1 MVEFRILGSMEVLD
15 GDRRVD
21 LPSGRARALLA
32 FLVLHVGDV
41 VSSERLIDELWGENP
56 PPTAGTVVQ
65 GLVSRLRKVIEPGR
79 SKGEPAAL
87 LQTVGPGYRLAVDPD
102 AVDANRFKRLLDE
115 ARRSTASMRSEMLG
129 SALGLWRGQA
139 LADFT
144 YEPFAQR
151 AIHALEE
158 LRLAATEDRIDADLA
173 LGRSCDLVAEIE
185 ELVAAHPFRERLRG
199 QLMLALYRAGRQA
212 NALTAFQAARQ
223 TLVEELGI
231 EPGQALRD
239 LEQAILRQDRS
250 LDAEGLDPKADDRE
264 PAPAANWL
272 PRERRTVTVLY
283 VDLAASDEPSA
294 DPEALRCVVA
304 RSLDVATAVLRRHGA
319 RVEEL
324 VGNLLVGFFGLPV
337 AHEDDAVRAVRAAF
351 ELRTAIAALNDDVPA
366 VAGMQFSA
374 RAGVET
380 GELVVGTGS
389 SLHARASGQALTHA
403 ARLQQ
408 AAADGD
414 VLVGPATQRLV
425 RGAAILKAVESIEAW
440 HVLDVVPGAPA
451 IARRLD
457 APMVGRAAE
466 LTRLRTAFTST
477 ARRRTAYRLTVLG
490 EAGIGKS
497 RLSRA
502 FAESMGSDV
511 RIITGRCPAYGDG
524 ITFLPLRE
532 AVLEA
537 AGPRGWAAIP
547 ELLKDEDGGAQ
558 IADHIAGAIG
568 LTSQPGRSEE
578 LFPAVRR
585 LLEILTAGDPLVV
598 AIEDLHW
605 AEPTFLD
612 LIDYLA
618 DHTLGPVFLLCLAR
632 PDLIEKRPLW
642 GAGKPNAD
650 ALFLEPLDANDVEQ
664 LIAERAGAPLPPG
677 ILARIV
683 EAADGNPLFAEQLL
697 AAYDDHDL
705 ETTPASVQSLLV
717 MRLDRLGPGERD
729 LLRSAAVVGTN
740 FTRDALSALIPDRAR
755 SFLDRHLQTLEHK
768 RLIARG
774 MVTKFRFAHALIHQ
788 AAYQSM
794 TRHDRARLHQRFADW
809 LEKEAPHPPPE
820 LDEIAGYHLEQA
832 IEQLRAIGQ
841 VDTIPALAVRAGER
855 LTSAGER
862 AFGRFDIT
870 AAENLLSRARSL
882 LPPENPRRARVSRV
896 LAEAYQVLGRHSP
909 ADELLAELMDDARA
923 VGDRSSERA
932 IRLER
937 ARIQIFTGPDPIPL
951 ESLGQEAGEAARFFA
966 EAGDDGG
973 VARASFALGYVH
985 MRAGR
990 IGAMEDALR
999 TSLVHANRSGQVR
1012 EQLAAQWV
1020 LAHAIRLGAT
1030 PVRDCIDA
1038 CRELVA
1044 VGEMEHAGV
1053 LTELAILSAMLGEFE
1068 EARELNERARRLFVE
1083 RMRVRRPLMF
1093 LANSNA
1099 AVELLA
1105 GDLATADRE
1114 LRTAVDLALEIGE
1127 RDEISRNAA
1136 RLSFVLR
1143 AEKRSVAAAHFAS
1156 LSTRTA
1162 PSEGVEAQALSRM
1175 ARAQGLTERGDH
1187 RAAEALARQAVDLA
1201 PSKMLTLRAD
1211 LLVELAEVLRP
1222 ADGQRAAREAL
1233 DEAAR
1238 LYEHKGNIVA
1248 AGRVTRSA
1256 GTDPSPIRL
1265 PKAGDHNGLHKRAE

>member
-1 MVEFRILGSMEVLD
+1 MKFRILGSMEVLD
-15 GDRRVD
+15 GDRLVD
-21 LPSGRARALLA
+21 LPAGRARALLA
-32 FLVLHVGDV
+32 LLVLQVGEV
-41 VSSERLIDELWGENP
+41 ASSEGLIDDLWGENP

-65 GLVSRLRKVIEPGR
+65 GLVSRLRKVLEPGR
-79 SKGEPAAL
+79 GKGERAAL
-87 LQTVGPGYRLAVDPD
+87 LQTVGPGYRLAVEPE
-102 AVDANRFKRLLDE
+102 AVDAHRFKRLLDE
-115 ARRSTASMRSEMLG
+115 ARGTTAGVRSEMLA

-173 LGRSCDLVAEIE
+173 LGRSGDLVAEIE
-185 ELVAAHPFRERLRG
+185 ELIAAHPFRERLRG
-199 QLMLALYRAGRQA
+199 QLMIALYRAGRQA
-212 NALTAFQAARQ
+212 DALSAFQATRAV
-223 TLVEELGI
+223 LVEELGI

-250 LDAEGLDPKADDRE
+250 LDAEGLAPKAGDLE
-264 PAPAANWL
+264 PTPAAHWL
-272 PRERRTVTVLY
+272 PSERRTVTVLCA
-283 VDLAASDEPSA
+283 DLAASDEPSG
-294 DPEALRCVVA
+294 DPEALRRVVA

-319 RVEEL
+319 RFEEL
-324 VGNLLVGFFGLPV
+324 VGDLLVGFFGLPV

-351 ELRTAIAALNDDVPA
+351 ELRTAIAALNDDVP
-366 VAGMQFSA
+366 VAGIQFSA

-414 VLVGPATQRLV
+414 VLIGPATQRLV

-440 HVLDVVPGAPA
+440 RVLDVVPGAPA

-457 APMVGRAAE
+457 APLVGRAAE

-477 ARRRTAYRLTVLG
+477 GRRRTAYRLTVLG

-502 FAESMGSDV
+502 FAESMGPDV

-532 AVLEA
+532 AVLDA

-547 ELLKDEDGGAQ
+547 ELLEDEDGGAE

-568 LTSQPGRSEE
+568 LTSQPGRPEE

-585 LLEILTAGDPLVV
+585 LFEILTAGDPLVV

-618 DHTLGPVFLLCLAR
+618 DHTLGPLLLLCLAR

-642 GAGKPNAD
+642 GAGRPNAD
-650 ALFLEPLDANDVEQ
+650 ALFLQPLDANDVEQ
-664 LIAERAGAPLPPG
+664 LIAERAGAPLPTG
-677 ILARIV
+677 TLARIV

-705 ETTPASVQSLLV
+705 ETTPTSVQSLLV

-740 FTRDALSALIPDRAR
+740 FTQDALSALIPDRAR

-768 RLIARG
+768 RFIARG
-774 MVTKFRFAHALIHQ
+774 KVTRFRFAHALIHQ

-794 TRHDRARLHQRFADW
+794 TRQDRARLHQRFANW
-809 LEKEAPHPPPE
+809 LENEAPNPPPE

-841 VDTIPALAVRAGER
+841 VDTIPTLAVRAGER
-855 LTSAGER
+855 LASAGER

-882 LPPENPRRARVSRV
+882 LPPENPRRTAVTRGLAR
-896 LAEAYQVLGRHSP
+896 AYQVLGRHSP
-909 ADELLAELMDDARA
+909 ADELLAEMMNAARA
-923 VGDRSSERA
+923 VGDQSAERS
-932 IRLER
+932 IRIER

-951 ESLGQEAGEAARFFA
+951 ESLGKEAGEAARFFA
-966 EAGDDGG
+966 EAGDDEG

-990 IGAMEDALR
+990 IGAMEEALR

-1030 PVRDCIDA
+1030 PVQDCIDA

-1044 VGEMEHAGV
+1044 FGEMEHAGV

-1083 RMRVRRPLMF
+1083 RMQVRRPLMF

-1105 GDLATADRE
+1105 GDLATADGE

-1127 RDEISRNAA
+1127 R
-1136 RLSFVLR
+1136 
-1143 AEKRSVAAAHFAS
+1143 
-1156 LSTRTA
+1156 
-1162 PSEGVEAQALSRM
+1162 
-1175 ARAQGLTERGDH
+1175 
-1187 RAAEALARQAVDLA
+1187 
-1201 PSKMLTLRAD
+1201 
-1211 LLVELAEVLRP
+1211 
-1222 ADGQRAAREAL
+1222 
-1233 DEAAR
+1233 
-1238 LYEHKGNIVA
+1238 
-1248 AGRVTRSA
+1248 
-1256 GTDPSPIRL
+1256 
-1265 PKAGDHNGLHKRAE
+1265 